1 MNSDE
6 TNQQPEQQRQRRHH
20 HHKHHRKGWTVT
32 KVILVI
38 LGVLIL
44 AGGAFAAKVYYDV
57 NQTAKTVYKTKGKT
71 QNKRKAN
78 QSVTLNK
85 KTPFSILLLG
95 TDTGELGRTYKGRTD
110 TMILATVNP
119 TTKQTNML
127 SIARDSRVPIVGYGQ
142 TAKINAA
149 YAYGGIP
156 MAVNTV
162 QAFLNVPVDYYVM
175 MNMKGLEQLV
185 DAVDGVTVKNTLDFT
200 YENEHF
206 TKGTLNLDGAQALKF
221 SRMRYDDPQGDF
233 GRQLRQQA
241 VIQAVLK
248 KATNINIVTN
258 YNKFLQVLENNMQTN
273 LTLKDMVNIQQNYG
287 DAMNFKT
294 QQLKGTG
301 QMIDGQSFQVMDSSE
316 VSKMSTLLRTQLA
329 LD

>member
-6 TNQQPEQQRQRRHH
+6 PELHRHH
-20 HHKHHRKGWTVT
+20 HHKHHKKTWTPWKIILLVLG
-32 KVILVI
+32 ILV
-38 LGVLIL
+38 L

-57 NQTAKTVYKTKGKT
+57 DQTAKTVYKAKGKT

-78 QSVTLNK
+78 QAVKLNK

-95 TDTGELGRTYKGRTD
+95 TDTGELGRTEKGRTD

-119 TTKQTNML
+119 QTKQTNML

-156 MAVNTV
+156 MAINTV
-162 QAFLNVPVDYYVM
+162 QGFLNVPVDYYVL

-185 DAVDGVTVKNTLDFT
+185 DAVGGVTVDNDLDFT
-200 YENEHF
+200 ESGHHF
-206 TKGTLNLDGAQALKF
+206 PVGSVTLDGGEALAF
-221 SRMRYDDPQGDF
+221 SRMRHQDARGDF
-233 GRQLRQQA
+233 GRQLRQQLI
-241 VIQAVLK
+241 IQAVLK
-248 KATNINIVTN
+248 KSTSLNMVTE
-258 YNKFLQVLENNMQTN
+258 YSKFLQVLENNMQTN
-273 LTLKDMVNIQQNYG
+273 LTLKDVLNIQQNYG

-294 QQLKGTG
+294 KQLKGTG
-301 QMIDGQSFQVMDSSE
+301 QMIDGQSFQVMSPDE
-316 VSKMSTLLRTQLA
+316 VSNMSTLLRNQLD
-329 LD
+329 LK

>member
-6 TNQQPEQQRQRRHH
+6 MQQQPEHHRHH
-20 HHKHHRKGWTVT
+20 HHHKRHRKGWTAT
-32 KVILVI
+32 KIILAVLGLLVI
-38 LGVLIL
+38 

-57 NQTAKTVYKTKGKT
+57 NQTAKNVYQAKGKT
-71 QNKRKAN
+71 QSKRAAT
-78 QSVTLNK
+78 QSVQLNK

-127 SIARDSRVPIVGYGQ
+127 SIARDSRVNIVGYGQ
-142 TAKINAA
+142 VAKINAA

-156 MAVNTV
+156 MAINTV

-200 YENEHF
+200 YEGEHF
-206 TKGTLNLDGAQALKF
+206 TKGTLNLDGTQALKF

-233 GRQLRQQA
+233 GRQLRQQE
-241 VIQAVLK
+241 VIKAVLN
-248 KATNINIVTN
+248 KATNINMVTN

-273 LTLKDMVNIQQNYG
+273 LTLKDLVNIQQNYG
-287 DAMNFKT
+287 AANHFKT

-301 QMIDGQSFQVMDSSE
+301 QMIDGQSYQVMDATE
-316 VSKMSTLLRTQLA
+316 VAKMSKLLRTQLD
-329 LD
+329 LN

>member
-6 TNQQPEQQRQRRHH
+6 PELHRHH
-20 HHKHHRKGWTVT
+20 HHKHHKKTWTLWKIILLVLG
-32 KVILVI
+32 ILV
-38 LGVLIL
+38 L

-57 NQTAKTVYKTKGKT
+57 DQTAKTVYKAKGKT

-78 QSVTLNK
+78 QAVKLNK

-95 TDTGELGRTYKGRTD
+95 TDTGELGRTEKGRTD

-119 TTKQTNML
+119 QTKQTNML

-156 MAVNTV
+156 MAINTV
-162 QAFLNVPVDYYVM
+162 QGFLNVPVDYYVL

-185 DAVDGVTVKNTLDFT
+185 DAVGGVTVDNDLDFT
-200 YENEHF
+200 ESGHHF
-206 TKGTLNLDGAQALKF
+206 PVGSVTLDGGEALAF
-221 SRMRYDDPQGDF
+221 SRMRHQDARGDF
-233 GRQLRQQA
+233 GRQLRQQLI
-241 VIQAVLK
+241 IQAVLK
-248 KATNINIVTN
+248 KSTSLNMVTE
-258 YNKFLQVLENNMQTN
+258 YSKFLQVLENNMQTN
-273 LTLKDMVNIQQNYG
+273 LTLKDVLNIQQNYG

-294 QQLKGTG
+294 KQLKGTG
-301 QMIDGQSFQVMDSSE
+301 QMIDGQSFQVMSPDE
-316 VSKMSTLLRTQLA
+316 VSNMSTLLRNQLD
-329 LD
+329 LK